1 MSHSPPLQF
10 PRLTDG
16 ESLQVG
22 HSYEMKGKRFL
33 DSKIYKNT
41 DLDFSPSIYIAEQPT
56 VRSAPSSFSASANFF
71 SFGLLGNLNG
81 SGEPEEEGVPTIQGR
96 SGSMRSYYF
105 GEDDG
110 YEDSKIIPT
119 RIDVHSYKS
128 KSSKTVNV
136 AQDSI
141 LNYPLSPSPSSTA
154 SSSSSPFQSPVKKGP
169 GSPSPSPSP
178 TPITHRINRRASEGA
193 KRNPLFG
200 GGSILGINRPFGSQ
214 SRDRDSTGKQV
225 TDIAPRKSVSSKTYG
240 ETLFVQDDTQL
251 IITTHSAASKCK
263 CYIAYRCICI
273 RTRTHTLSLS
283 LSHTHTHTYI
293 HTYIH
298 THTHTLA
305 TCEEGI
311 LI

>member
-1 MSHSPPLQF
+1 MLS
-10 PRLTDG
+10 RLNDG
-16 ESLQVG
+16 ETLQVG

-71 SFGLLGNLNG
+71 SFGLLGSLNG
-81 SGEPEEEGVPTIQGR
+81 SGEPEEEGVPSIQGR
-96 SGSMRSYYF
+96 SASMRSYYF
-105 GEDDG
+105 GEDDC

-119 RIDVHSYKS
+119 RTDVHNYKS
-128 KSSKTVNV
+128 RSNNTINV

-141 LNYPLSPSPSSTA
+141 LNYPSSPSPSPTA

-169 GSPSPSPSP
+169 GSPSPSPFSL
-178 TPITHRINRRASEGA
+178 RFNRRASEGA

-225 TDIAPRKSVSSKTYG
+225 TDIALRKSVSSKSYG

-251 IITTHSAASKCK
+251 IITTHSAASQCK
-263 CYIAYRCICI
+263 Y
-273 RTRTHTLSLS
+273 
-283 LSHTHTHTYI
+283 
-293 HTYIH
+293 
-298 THTHTLA
+298 
-305 TCEEGI
+305 
-311 LI
+311 

>member
-1 MSHSPPLQF
+1 
-10 PRLTDG
+10 
-16 ESLQVG
+16 
-22 HSYEMKGKRFL
+22 MKGKRFL

-71 SFGLLGNLNG
+71 SFGLLGSLNG
-81 SGEPEEEGVPTIQGR
+81 SGEPEEEGVPSIKGR

-119 RIDVHSYKS
+119 RIDVHTYKS
-128 KSSKTVNV
+128 KSSNTINV

-154 SSSSSPFQSPVKKGP
+154 SSSSSPFQSPAKKGP
-169 GSPSPSPSP
+169 GSPSPSPFSL
-178 TPITHRINRRASEGA
+178 RFNRRVSEGA

-251 IITTHSAASKCK
+251 IITTHSAASQCK
-263 CYIAYRCICI
+263 CYIAYRCIHI
-273 RTRTHTLSLS
+273 RTHTHTLS
-283 LSHTHTHTYI
+283 LSHTHTQ
-293 HTYIH
+293 
-298 THTHTLA
+298 A

-311 LI
+311 VI